1 MATDEEIYAEL
12 PDDPEE
18 AFLRLEKHFREQSEA
33 KLKRANEHDNVNQY
47 YVEYISK
54 VVAAIHE
61 LGLET
66 EFETEVPSI
75 RNVSYNTY
83 ADFGKDV
90 DHYRTKIS
98 IRNARRIKG
107 YSVLLDEATKTKI
120 RHHLDQV
127 RGFIEKLEVTQDKKE
142 ELLKK
147 LNAFSADLDRA
158 RTRYEAWGDVVIQ
171 AAEVLGEA
179 AEKAEPARKW
189 LDSIGRLIW
198 GAKEK
203 ENETKQ
209 LPPPREKKQ
218 LPPPRQEKRVAS
230 SKTADMD
237 DEIPF

>member
-1 MATDEEIYAEL
+1 MTAPPGTGLRIPPAGAA
-12 PDDPEE
+12 P
-18 AFLRLEKHFREQSEA
+18 LRLEKHFREQSEA
-33 KLKRANEHDNVNQY
+33 KLRQAGEHDSVNQY

-61 LGLET
+61 LNLET

-90 DHYRTKIS
+90 DHYRTKLS
-98 IRNARRIKG
+98 IRNARRTKG
-107 YSVLLDEATKTKI
+107 YSVSLDDATKTKI
-120 RHHLDQV
+120 RHHLEQV
-127 RGFIEKLEVTQDKKE
+127 RSFIEKLEVSQDKKE

-158 RTRYEAWGDVVIQ
+158 RARYEAWGDVVIQ

-203 ENETKQ
+203 ENEMKQ
-209 LPPPREKKQ
+209 LPPPRE
-218 LPPPRQEKRVAS
+218 PKR
-230 SKTADMD
+230 
-237 DEIPF
+237 I